1 MSTQFYRRPV
11 GAVVL
16 ACCIGLL
23 AFATLPVGILA
34 GQAEPTAGE
43 VALAGAVRERFE
55 VDLRPDGL
63 ALTSTDAEGVT
74 RVVTLGDGVVEVD
87 GAPVSGAELREVFG
101 PDADLILRVTYL
113 GEVTRQSLFGGDPG
127 TAVVE
132 QAAPAEQTAAGVDA
146 GVSEQTAGV
155 DAGVSEQAAATAL
168 GVTAPGASEAA
179 TTAPG
184 VFEEPAA
191 EPGAPTLAAAEQAVA
206 APAAP
211 AAEPGPPTLA
221 VAEQVVAAPAA
232 PDNEPASVAP
242 RRPRTTRGEVVRV
255 GGAVSI
261 ERDERVRGDVTVI
274 LGPLDVDGEVTGD
287 VVVIA
292 GSARFGPDAVVQGD
306 VTVVAGS
313 LQRAPSAALLG
324 SVTQVGLG
332 SVRGYTDSGGWW
344 QVGLPGGGWFGSGD
358 LVGTALRLFVLA
370 LLASGIVLVARGPVE
385 RIAQRASAEPLK
397 AGVVGLV
404 IQMLAVPL
412 LVVGI
417 LGLVISIV
425 GIPFLLFLPFIV
437 MAFGVIMLVGF
448 SGAVLGVGEQVRS
461 RMGAPSAAA
470 YASVWAGVALILL
483 PTMAGEALGLGG
495 GLFRGLGVL
504 LALSGFLLEYAA
516 WTAGLGALVLNRF
529 SPAPTVPP
537 AGLPAPTPP
546 VVPPPAPVVPPVDP
560 AATAAAAGPA
570 VPPPVD
576 PAATASAA
584 DPAERASAGD
594 PAAPPSAPDTGAAD
608 TGRDER

>member
-1 MSTQFYRRPV
+1 MSSQFYRRPV

-23 AFATLPVGILA
+23 AFATTPAGILA
-34 GQAEPTAGE
+34 GQAEPTAEE
-43 VALAGAVRERFE
+43 VALAGAVRERFQ

-113 GEVTRQSLFGGDPG
+113 GEVMRQSLFGGDPG
-127 TAVVE
+127 AAVVE
-132 QAAPAEQTAAGVDA
+132 QAAPAEQNAAGVDA
-146 GVSEQTAGV
+146 GVSEQIAGV
-155 DAGVSEQAAATAL
+155 DAGVSEEAAATEPGAPEP
-168 GVTAPGASEAA
+168 GVSEAAGTEPGVSEAAGTEPGASEAA
-179 TTAPG
+179 AT
-184 VFEEPAA
+184 
-191 EPGAPTLAAAEQAVA
+191 EPGAPALADAEQAVA

-211 AAEPGPPTLA
+211 
-221 VAEQVVAAPAA
+221 
-232 PDNEPASVAP
+232 DNEPTTVAP
-242 RRPRTTRGEVVRV
+242 ERRRTTRGEVVRV

-261 ERDERVRGDVTVI
+261 ERDERIRGDVTVI

-313 LQRAPSAALLG
+313 LQRAPSAALQG

-332 SVRGYTDSGGWW
+332 SFRGYTDSGGWW

-370 LLASGIVLVARGPVE
+370 LLASGIVLVARGPVQ

-397 AGVVGLV
+397 AGVVGVV

-412 LVVGI
+412 LVIGI

-437 MAFGVIMLVGF
+437 VAFGVIMLVGF
-448 SGAVLGVGEQVRS
+448 SGAVLGVGELVRS

-495 GLFRGLGVL
+495 GLFRGLGAL

-529 SPAPTVPP
+529 SPAPPVPP
-537 AGLPAPTPP
+537 AGLPAPPSSVSPPPAPP
-546 VVPPPAPVVPPVDP
+546 VVPPPVERVESTPAPGSV
-560 AATAAAAGPA
+560 G
-570 VPPPVD
+570 PPPVD
-576 PAATASAA
+576 TTEKASAA
-584 DPAERASAGD
+584 DPAAPP
-594 PAAPPSAPDTGAAD
+594 PAADTGAAD
-608 TGRDER
+608 TKRDER

>member
-1 MSTQFYRRPV
+1 MSSQFYRRSV

-23 AFATLPVGILA
+23 AFATMPVGILA
-34 GQAEPTAGE
+34 GQAEPTAEE

-63 ALTSTDAEGVT
+63 VLTSTDAEGVT

-87 GAPVSGAELREVFG
+87 GAPVSGAELREGFG

-155 DAGVSEQAAATAL
+155 DAGASEQAAATEP
-168 GVTAPGASEAA
+168 GVTEPGVSEAA
-179 TTAPG
+179 PT
-184 VFEEPAA
+184 
-191 EPGAPTLAAAEQAVA
+191 EPGAPALADAEQA
-206 APAAP
+206 
-211 AAEPGPPTLA
+211 
-221 VAEQVVAAPAA
+221 VAAPAA
-232 PDNEPASVAP
+232 PDNEPAAVAP
-242 RRPRTTRGEVVRV
+242 ERRRTTRGEVVRV

-344 QVGLPGGGWFGSGD
+344 QVGWPGGRWFGSGD

-397 AGVVGLV
+397 AGVVGVV

-448 SGAVLGVGEQVRS
+448 SGAVLGVGELVRS

-495 GLFRGLGVL
+495 GLFRGLGAL

-529 SPAPTVPP
+529 SPAPPLPP
-537 AGLPAPTPP
+537 AGLPAPPSSVSPPPAPP
-546 VVPPPAPVVPPVDP
+546 VVPPPVERLASPPAPSPV
-560 AATAAAAGPA
+560 

-576 PAATASAA
+576 PAEKAPAA
-584 DPAERASAGD
+584 EPAETASAGD
-594 PAAPPSAPDTGAAD
+594 PAARPPEPDPGAAD
-608 TGRDER
+608 TKRDER

>member
-1 MSTQFYRRPV
+1 LSSQLYRRSV

-23 AFATLPVGILA
+23 AFATMAVGILA
-34 GQAEPTAGE
+34 GQAEPTAEE
-43 VALAGAVRERFE
+43 VALAADVRERFE

-63 ALTSTDAEGVT
+63 VLTSTDAEGVT

-87 GAPVSGAELREVFG
+87 GAPVSGAELREGFG

-113 GEVTRQSLFGGDPG
+113 AEVTRQSLFGGDPG

-155 DAGVSEQAAATAL
+155 DAGASEQAAATEP
-168 GVTAPGASEAA
+168 GVT
-179 TTAPG
+179 
-184 VFEEPAA
+184 
-191 EPGAPTLAAAEQAVA
+191 EPGAPSLAT
-206 APAAP
+206 
-211 AAEPGPPTLA
+211 AEPA
-221 VAEQVVAAPAA
+221 VAAPAA
-232 PDNEPASVAP
+232 PDNEPTAVAP
-242 RRPRTTRGEVVRV
+242 RRTRTTRGEVVRV
-255 GGAVSI
+255 GGSVSI

-313 LQRAPSAALLG
+313 LQRAPSAMLLG

-344 QVGLPGGGWFGSGD
+344 QVGWPGGGWFGSGD
-358 LVGTALRLFVLA
+358 LFGTALRLFVLA

-397 AGVVGLV
+397 AGVVGVV
-404 IQMLAVPL
+404 IQMLAIPL

-437 MAFGVIMLVGF
+437 VAFGVVMLVGF
-448 SGAVLGVGEQVRS
+448 SGAVLGVGELVRS

-495 GLFRGLGVL
+495 GLFRGLGAL
-504 LALSGFLLEYAA
+504 LVLSGFLLEYAA

-529 SPAPTVPP
+529 SPAPPAPP
-537 AGLPAPTPP
+537 AGLPAPPSSVSPPPAPP
-546 VVPPPAPVVPPVDP
+546 VVPPPVERLESTPAPSP
-560 AATAAAAGPA
+560 AG
-570 VPPPVD
+570 PPPVD
-576 PAATASAA
+576 PVETASAA
-584 DPAERASAGD
+584 DPAASAS
-594 PAAPPSAPDTGAAD
+594 AA
-608 TGRDER
+608 

>member
-23 AFATLPVGILA
+23 AFATMPVGILA
-34 GQAEPTAGE
+34 GQAEATAE
-43 VALAGAVRERFE
+43 DVALAGAVRERFE
-55 VDLRPDGL
+55 VDLRPGGL
-63 ALTSTDAEGVT
+63 TLTSTDAEGVT

-132 QAAPAEQTAAGVDA
+132 QAAPAEPTAAAVDGGVSEPTAAAVDAAVTEPTAAAVDGGAAQPAAATEA
-146 GVSEQTAGV
+146 GVSE
-155 DAGVSEQAAATAL
+155 
-168 GVTAPGASEAA
+168 PGASEAA
-179 TTAPG
+179 TTEPG
-184 VFEEPAA
+184 ASEAATA
-191 EPGAPTLAAAEQAVA
+191 EPGAPALADAEQAVA
-206 APAAP
+206 APA
-211 AAEPGPPTLA
+211 
-221 VAEQVVAAPAA
+221 V
-232 PDNEPASVAP
+232 PDNETATVAP
-242 RRPRTTRGEVVRV
+242 ERRRTTRGEVVRV

-313 LQRAPSAALLG
+313 LQRAPSAALQG

-344 QVGLPGGGWFGSGD
+344 QVGLPGGGWFGAGD

-370 LLASGIVLVARGPVE
+370 LLASCIVLVARRPVE

-397 AGVVGLV
+397 AGVVGV
-404 IQMLAVPL
+404 AIQMLAVPL

-495 GLFRGLGVL
+495 GLFRGLGAL

-529 SPAPTVPP
+529 SPAPAVPS
-537 AGLPAPTPP
+537 AGLPAPPSSVSPPPAPP
-546 VVPPPAPVVPPVDP
+546 VVPPPVERVESRPTPSP
-560 AATAAAAGPA
+560 TG
-570 VPPPVD
+570 PPPVD
-576 PAATASAA
+576 PAETASAA
-584 DPAERASAGD
+584 DPATR
-594 PAAPPSAPDTGAAD
+594 PPAPDTGAAD
-608 TGRDER
+608 TNRGER